1 MEEETYT
8 FKIGA
13 YSPATIP
20 MARLAEYMAAIAEL
34 YGEQSSVHFQTLR
47 KGSTVLVSRVQHEAV
62 PKVRENVQ
70 SAQWPD
76 SRGPAAN
83 AFKRV
88 NKMLREDNA
97 IGEVRRGRAKVLQF
111 PGRDVLLPTKLGPFN
126 QAVSKDGVLVRIG
139 GKDSTAHAMIEGPD
153 RQILSFE
160 VSRELAVQLAHH
172 LFGDPIRLVGQGRA
186 ARNEQGEWE
195 FLSLKATGFVLLS
208 NESLAETVQRIR
220 HASGGTAPAGAS
232 ATLRLLRDDTKEQR

>member
-1 MEEETYT
+1 MDQETYT

-13 YSPATIP
+13 YSPDTIP

-34 YGEQSSVHFQTLR
+34 YGEQGSVHFQGLK
-47 KGSTVLVSRVQHEAV
+47 KGSTIVVSRVEHEGV

-70 SAQWPD
+70 SAQWAD

-97 IGEVRRGRAKVLQF
+97 TGEVRRGRAKVLQF
-111 PGRDVLLPTKLGPFN
+111 PGRDLLLPARLGPFN

-139 GKDSTAHAMIEGPD
+139 GKDSTAHAMLEGPD
-153 RQILSFE
+153 HQILSFE
-160 VSRELAVQLAHH
+160 VSRDLAIQLAPH

-186 ARNEQGEWE
+186 VRNEQGEWE
-195 FLSLKATGFVLLS
+195 FLSLKASGFVQLS
-208 NESLAETVQRIR
+208 SESLAETVQRIR
-220 HASGGTAPAGAS
+220 RASGGTAPAGAN
-232 ATLRLLRDDTKEQR
+232 ATIRLLRDDPPEQR